1 MYDIG
6 RIYQATSTQDA
17 VEHLVADP
25 SALIIAGGSDVL
37 IKSHH
42 GKSSGCSLV
51 SIYGLD
57 ELRGVTLQD
66 DRSIKIGP
74 LTSFSHITKNSTIQ
88 KYIPV
93 LGEAVDQIGGP
104 QIRNIGTIGGN
115 ISNGVTSA
123 DSAST
128 LFALGANI
136 EITGP
141 SGKRVIPISE
151 YYVGVGKVCL
161 KNGELLTAIY
171 ITKENYENFTGHYIK
186 YAMRNAM
193 DIATLGCSVICKLN
207 SQKDTIEDVHI
218 AFGVASPTPM
228 RCPKAEEAIKGMK
241 ITEEMLHVFGSLTK
255 LEVNPRSSWRAS
267 KEFRLQLVEELSK
280 RALKESIR
288 KSGGVING

>member
-1 MYDIG
+1 MYDIEKLY
-6 RIYQATSTQDA
+6 RATSVQDA
-17 VEHLVADP
+17 IEHLVVDK
-25 SALIIAGGSDVL
+25 SAVIIAGGSDVL
-37 IKSHH
+37 IKIHH
-42 GKSSGCSLV
+42 GKLSGCSLV

-57 ELRGVTLQD
+57 ELRGITLQD
-66 DRSIKIGP
+66 DGSIKIGP
-74 LTSFSHITKNSTIQ
+74 LTSFSHITKDPII
-88 KYIPV
+88 KKFIPV

-128 LFALGANI
+128 LFALNAKL

-141 SGKRVIPISE
+141 IGKRVIPISE
-151 YYVGVGKVCL
+151 YYVGVAKVCL
-161 KNGELLTAIY
+161 EIGELLTAIY
-171 ITKENYENFTGHYIK
+171 ITKENYEDYAGHYIK

-193 DIATLGCSVICKLN
+193 DIATLGCSVTCKLN
-207 SQKDTIEDVHI
+207 AKKDTMEDVHI

-241 ITEEMLHVFGSLTK
+241 ISEEMLNTFGLLAK
-255 LEVNPRSSWRAS
+255 AEVTPRSSWRAS

-280 RALKESIR
+280 RALKESII

>member
-1 MYDIG
+1 MYDIEK
-6 RIYQATSTQDA
+6 IYQATSVDDA
-17 VEHLVADP
+17 IKHLVDEP
-25 SALIIAGGSDVL
+25 KSVIIAGGSDVL
-37 IKSHH
+37 IKIHH
-42 GKSSGCSLV
+42 GKLAGCSLV

-57 ELRGVTLQD
+57 ELRGITIQD
-66 DRSIKIGP
+66 DGSIKIGP
-74 LTSFSHITKNSTIQ
+74 LTSFSHITKNPIIQ

-128 LFALGANI
+128 LFALGAI
-136 EITGP
+136 LEITGP
-141 SGKRVIPISE
+141 NGKRVIPISE
-151 YYVGVGKVCL
+151 YYVGVAKVCL
-161 KNGELLTAIY
+161 EKGELLSAIY
-171 ITKENYENFTGHYIK
+171 ITKENHENFTGHYIK

-193 DIATLGCSVICKLN
+193 DIATLGCSVTCKLN
-207 SQKDTIEDVHI
+207 AQKDTIEDVHI

-228 RCPKAEEAIKGMK
+228 RCPKAEAAIKGMK
-241 ITEEMLHVFGSLTK
+241 ISGEMYNIFGSLSK
-255 LEVNPRSSWRAS
+255 EEVNPRTSWRAS

-280 RALKESIR
+280 RALKEAIR